1 MNDFSELE
9 KELRKLRPAQ
19 PSSVLFERV
28 GDALKDCR
36 ASAAADAKPRRWRFT
51 EWSRR
56 RASDIDGKL
65 VRARERER
73 TSQTPY
79 SNWWSL
85 GFGLA
90 AAAVLILFAVVTMER
105 RHEERE
111 TIAQSSTAPKTQPAP
126 LRAERSTVP
135 SRFVPAGG
143 TNLVYNTRDEGLHFA
158 DGSERPLRRVRYN
171 TQQTWRWRNPET
183 GASVRVSYPSEEI
196 VLIPVSVQ

>member
-28 GDALKDCR
+28 GEALEGCK
-36 ASAAADAKPRRWRFT
+36 ASVAADAKWKRWRFT
-51 EWSRR
+51 E
-56 RASDIDGKL
+56 
-65 VRARERER
+65 
-73 TSQTPY
+73 TPY
-79 SNWWSL
+79 NWWSL

-105 RHEERE
+105 RHDQQE
-111 TIAQSSTAPKTQPAP
+111 TVAQGSTAPETQPAP
-126 LRAERSTVP
+126 LGTERSTSP

-143 TNLVYNTRDEGLHFA
+143 TNLVYNARDEGLHFA